1 VGNLMGYEMRV
12 VLLAAGLL
20 TGLCMGA
27 TAQPDPSPYK
37 PRPPMPQA
45 DALAGTSDDAQT
57 RRDRAEAARKIREK
71 NFDDRVRRATSS
83 ICSNCI
89 AGPRPRTREPVTPE
103 PHDPLFDP
111 AEAPALPD

>member
-1 VGNLMGYEMRV
+1 MRV
-12 VLLAAGLL
+12 VLLAASLMA
-20 TGLCMGA
+20 GLCVGA
-27 TAQPDPSPYK
+27 AAQPDPSPYK
-37 PRPPMPQA
+37 PRPPTPQA
-45 DALAGTSDDAQT
+45 DTPVGSSEDAQA

-89 AGPRPRTREPVTPE
+89 AGPSPRRQPRVPIAPE

-111 AEAPALPD
+111 AEAPPMPD